1 MNRFYFILPLIFL
14 CTIITAQNR
23 TMELWPAHTFRFKLN
38 KQVKIDVENQL
49 RANVSTGDLNQF
61 FTQST
66 IKYKSKKSRLSSGI
80 RLIQEFNNSIENH
93 FRYHIDYSFGSD
105 ISFRIRY
112 QSKNQLGIKKT
123 EGDYFDNDLRYR
135 LKAKINV
142 GDTKF
147 KSSVALEFFQHF
159 ETGALN
165 GFNKYRWTVSGE
177 YRISKKGKIGLNIIR
192 EKQWVYWNPKTTWVL
207 MPYYV
212 SYIKKK
218 KPKKVNKPF
227 NPFD

>member
-1 MNRFYFILPLIFL
+1 M
-14 CTIITAQNR
+14 CTIFTAQNR

-38 KQVKIDVENQL
+38 KQFKIDVENQL
-49 RANVSTGDLNQF
+49 RANVITGDLNQF
-61 FTQST
+61 FTQSS
-66 IKYKSKKSRLSSGI
+66 IKYKFKKKRCYGCRLSSGF
-80 RLIQEFNNSIENH
+80 RLIQEFNNPIENH

-112 QSKNQLGIKKT
+112 QTKNQLGIKKI

-135 LKAKINV
+135 LKVKINV
-142 GDTKF
+142 PDTKL
-147 KSSVALEFFQHF
+147 KSSVALELFQHF

-177 YRISKKGKIGLNIIR
+177 YRISKKGKFGINIIR

-207 MPYYV
+207 MPYYI

-218 KPKKVNKPF
+218 KPKKENKPF
-227 NPFD
+227 

>member
-14 CTIITAQNR
+14 CTIFTAQTR
-23 TMELWPAHTFRFKLN
+23 KMELWPAHTFRVKLN
-38 KQVKIDVENQL
+38 KQFKIDVENQL
-49 RANVSTGDLNQF
+49 RANISTGDLNQF
-61 FTQST
+61 FTQSS
-66 IKYKSKKSRLSSGI
+66 IKYKSKKTRLSSGF
-80 RLIQEFNNSIENH
+80 RLIQEFNNPIENH
-93 FRYHIDYSFGSD
+93 LRYHIDYSFGSD

-112 QSKNQLGIKKT
+112 QTKNQLGIKKI

-135 LKAKINV
+135 LKMKINV
-142 GDTKF
+142 PDTKF

-165 GFNKYRWTVSGE
+165 GFNKYRWTFSGE

-192 EKQWVYWNPKTTWVL
+192 EKQWVYWNPRTTWVAV
-207 MPYYV
+207 PYYI

-218 KPKKVNKPF
+218 KSKKEN
-227 NPFD
+227 NPF